1 MYNINY
7 ISYLERVCMKYLNNN
22 KKWFILD
29 KSAFTLAEVLITLG
43 IIGVVSALTL
53 PVLVQ
58 KYRNNV
64 VETKLKK
71 FYSEINQAIQL
82 SEAEYGAKETWY
94 LDSDAYGML
103 GDYGD
108 EDATGISIPEKWFM
122 KYFGSHMTIVQ
133 VKHDE
138 KNRPT
143 FYFKDGSALKL
154 LTEAYNPN
162 SGKAYSGARDWS
174 FYTMDPEKCMKI
186 YGSEKNSAGRCAFNF
201 FYAPVHHTTWGMSYH
216 LGKGF
221 EPFKYAW
228 WGNKNTLYTN
238 NQYGCN
244 KNSQTNAYCT
254 AIIQLNGWKIPKEYP
269 YKVR

>member
-1 MYNINY
+1 
-7 ISYLERVCMKYLNNN
+7 MKYLNNN
-22 KKWFILD
+22 KKRFILD

-94 LDSDAYGML
+94 LDSNAYGML
-103 GDYGD
+103 GNYGD
-108 EDATGISIPEKWFM
+108 EDTTGISIPEKWFM

-138 KNRPT
+138 KNRPI

-154 LTEAYNPN
+154 MTEVYNPD
-162 SGKAYSGARDWS
+162 SGKV
-174 FYTMDPEKCMKI
+174 PCI
-186 YGSEKNSAGRCAFNF
+186 
-201 FYAPVHHTTWGMSYH
+201 
-216 LGKGF
+216 
-221 EPFKYAW
+221 PF
-228 WGNKNTLYTN
+228 
-238 NQYGCN
+238 QYN
-244 KNSQTNAYCT
+244 
-254 AIIQLNGWKIPKEYP
+254 IRLLNPLP
-269 YKVR
+269 ST

>member
-7 ISYLERVCMKYLNNN
+7 ISYFERVCMKYLNNN

-94 LDSDAYGML
+94 LDSDAYGMI

-138 KNRPT
+138 KNRPI

-154 LTEAYNPN
+154 MTEAYNPN
-162 SGKAYSGARDWS
+162 SGNAYSGARDWN
-174 FYTMDPEKCMKI
+174 FYTMDPEKCIKI
-186 YGSEKNSAGRCAFNF
+186 YGSEKNSAGRCAFYF

-228 WGNKNTLYTN
+228 WGNKNTLYTS

-244 KNSQTNAYCT
+244 KNGQTNAYCT